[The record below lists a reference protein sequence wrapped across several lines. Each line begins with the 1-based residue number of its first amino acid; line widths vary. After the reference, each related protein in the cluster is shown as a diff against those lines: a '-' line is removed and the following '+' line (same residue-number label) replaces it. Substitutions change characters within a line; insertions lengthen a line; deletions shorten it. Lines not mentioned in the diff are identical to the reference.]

1 MGEGKFVCM
10 LCLCVFVEYVC
21 MPGRGVGG
29 GIYVQVCILH
39 NTYMCVC
46 VHLCLCAFVSVVCVG
61 RGWVHTGIR
70 ACLHNAQTDDVNC
83 YLPHTDTARQLTA
96 SWQSITI
103 TMCAN
108 AGDSYDMMDDVSS
121 RGQGA
126 AEAQMAAEEGYSN
139 NLQRQLTRARS
150 QIQAVEKKYQ
160 VQLTLQAAMI
170 VLRQL
175 PCTPSFLFKALF
187 WNHCLKL

>member
-1 MGEGKFVCM
+1 M
-10 LCLCVFVEYVC
+10 
-21 MPGRGVGG
+21 
-29 GIYVQVCILH
+29 
-39 NTYMCVC
+39 
-46 VHLCLCAFVSVVCVG
+46 
-61 RGWVHTGIR
+61 HTCIR
-70 ACLHNAQTDDVNC
+70 ACLHNAQSDDVNC
-83 YLPHTDTARQLTA
+83 YLPHTNTVQQFTV
-96 SWQSITI
+96 SWRSVTI

-121 RGQGA
+121 TGKGA

-170 VLRQL
+170 VLKQSS
-175 PCTPSFLFKALF
+175 CTPFFFFFKAPCVLSF
-187 WNHCLKL
+187 GIIV